1 MERIIILLDNLM
13 ISKSSTTMENPLLK
27 KLNFKPAFKI
37 LLVNEPDNV
46 ADVLGD
52 SSSIEILQQTHELFD
67 GLLVFVKD
75 SRELTQQL
83 SAWGPKIRDKAIV
96 WIAYPKKSSGIV
108 SDLKM
113 EKWIELDAYNLTP
126 CASASI
132 DDTWTGIRIKP
143 KGSVKTSGVGNNEIR
158 KNEFAEFID
167 VEHKKVTVPP
177 DLGRLFLQH
186 PEASAFFESLAYS
199 HKKEYV
205 LWILT
210 AKQEA
215 TRVNRLQKT
224 LEMLLTGKK
233 NPTMK

>member
-1 MERIIILLDNLM
+1 
-13 ISKSSTTMENPLLK
+13 MENLLLK
-27 KLNFKPAFKI
+27 KLNFKPGFKI
-37 LLVNEPDNV
+37 LLANEPDNI
-46 ADVLGD
+46 ADLLGD
-52 SSSIEILQQTHELFD
+52 TSSIEILQQRNEVYD
-67 GLLVFVKD
+67 GLLAFVKD
-75 SRELTQQL
+75 SGELAEQL
-83 SAWGPKIRDKAIV
+83 SVWAPKIKDKTVV

-113 EKWIELDAYNLTP
+113 EKWSELDAHHLTP

-158 KNEFAEFID
+158 KNEFADFID

-177 DLGRLFLQH
+177 ELARLFLQH